1 MGRER
6 LRLGGLI
13 GATALMLSLAPALAA
28 VPVPT
33 ILPLQPGA
41 ELEPNGG
48 PADASPIGN
57 GERVRGSIF
66 PAGDV
71 DYYRFSA
78 TVGDLVYA
86 RTATEMLGHGGETQ
100 LTLLDADGTTVIET
114 DLGDGTFSSS
124 SIAGATIPVSGTFY
138 LRVTHPSPSGET
150 RPYDLYLQLRSGAPV
165 GETEPNN
172 SRAEAD
178 SIAGGY
184 VSGTQSPAGLDF
196 YAMQLNAGDT
206 LFLSL
211 DFDPERDGLGF
222 NGRLGFGVLGEPG
235 NQYRFGVRN
244 KVPSGSPSIAYEITI
259 AKDGTY
265 YAEVNTVDPA
275 EGGPE
280 ATYRLSATVL
290 PAARPSCRTYSIAP
304 SAGAIQD
311 GGETVFPISVP
322 DPGIVERAAVGL
334 DLTHGRLGEL
344 ALSLRAPSGHQVLL
358 FQGKGGEKLDSH
370 MRTSFDL
377 YAADSGV
384 ATMNPVFLQPPIG
397 DEINWLNGQQAG
409 GTWSLV
415 ARDNVAGETGFVSRV
430 DLVLC
435 GPSDPLSP
443 EPPILAEPESPRIS
457 GLKISPSRFRAVQ
470 GKDARRPEARTSAG
484 LAPVGAAVSYFD
496 SQASLARLTVLARLA
511 GRVGANGKCVRP
523 RRSNGG
529 RARCTRLR
537 RVGSFAR
544 RDRVGKNVLR
554 FDGQLEGRVL
564 DPGRYALVVTAR
576 SPAGKAS
583 YNKLKKPFAI
593 AP

>member
-1 MGRER
+1 
-6 LRLGGLI
+6 
-13 GATALMLSLAPALAA
+13 MLSLAPALAA

-41 ELEPNGG
+41 ELEPNGEPG
-48 PADASPIGN
+48 DASPIGN

-78 TVGDLVYA
+78 KAGDLVYA
-86 RTATEMLGHGGETQ
+86 RTATQMLGRNGETQ
-100 LTLLDADGTTVIET
+100 LALLDSDGTTVIET
-114 DLGDGTFSSS
+114 DLGDGPLSSS
-124 SIAGATIPVSGTFY
+124 SIAGATIPTNGTFY
-138 LRVTHPSPSGET
+138 LMVTHPSPSGET

-172 SRAEAD
+172 TAAAAD

-184 VSGTQSPAGLDF
+184 VSGMQSPAGLDF

-235 NQYRFGVRN
+235 NQYRLSVRN
-244 KVPSGSPSIAYEITI
+244 QVPSGSPSIAYEITI

-265 YAEVNTVDPA
+265 YAEVNTVDLA
-275 EGGPE
+275 EGGPQ

-290 PAARPSCRTYSIAP
+290 PAARPNCRTYSIAP
-304 SAGAIQD
+304 SAGAIED
-311 GGETVFPISVP
+311 GGETVFPIGVP
-322 DPGIVERAAVGL
+322 DPAVVERAAVGL

-344 ALSLRAPSGHQVLL
+344 TLSLRAPSGHQVSL

-397 DEINWLNGQQAG
+397 DEVNWLNGQQAG

-415 ARDNVAGETGFVSRV
+415 ARDSAVGETGFVSRIE
-430 DLVLC
+430 LVLC
-435 GPSDPLSP
+435 GPSHPPSP
-443 EPPILAEPESPRIS
+443 EPLILVEPEPPRLS
-457 GLKISPSRFRAVQ
+457 GLKISPNRFRAVQ
-470 GKDARRPEARTSAG
+470 GKDARRPEARISAG
-484 LAPVGAAVSYFD
+484 AAPMGATVSYFD
-496 SQASLARLTVLARLA
+496 SQASLARLTVLARFT
-511 GRVGANGKCVRP
+511 GRVGATGKCVRS
-523 RRSNGG
+523 RRSNS
-529 RARCTRLR
+529 RKASCTRLR

-554 FDGQLEGRVL
+554 FDGQLEGKVL
-564 DPGRYALVVTAR
+564 APGRYVLVVTAR
-576 SPAGKAS
+576 SPTGKAS
-583 YNKLKKPFAI
+583 YNKLRKPFAI